1 MTKDALKQ
9 HDLPKDFADRVG
21 MVVRA
26 QGPIIDARFPNGTRP
41 SILNTVTITNEDT
54 GLNLNAQ
61 VAQYIDDDLVRL
73 ITMSIPDRL
82 KAIVGAGMQVRDTES
97 PVSLPM
103 DEESLL
109 QLIPMMRTTSVGH
122 DLVETGIKAI
132 DVFCPLPNGGL
143 IGLAGDMNTGKM
155 VLVEELVQRLG
166 DTWDHI
172 TIVVFVQAPTEV
184 MVVQQLDYRSS
195 KALDAIYLP
204 VADASPGAL
213 SRITKYFDAVVTLS
227 SRLAGQNLYPAIDPL
242 ESTSMALLPA
252 IVGQEQV
259 DVVEDAKRL
268 LAQESARLITD
279 HQGET
284 SAPIDPRAQQ
294 IQWYLTQPFYVAE
307 AWTNRPGST
316 VARDVAAADIRQ
328 LLDGNRLDLGE
339 ESLYMTGALADLVE
353 RPR

>member
-21 MVVRA
+21 KVVRA

-41 SILNTVTITNEDT
+41 SILNTVTITNEAT

-61 VAQYIDDDLVRL
+61 VAQYLDDDLVRL
-73 ITMSIPDRL
+73 ITMSVPDRL
-82 KAIVGAGMQVRDTES
+82 KAIVGVGMQVRDTES

-109 QLIPMMRTTSVGH
+109 QLIPTMRTASTGH
-122 DLVETGIKAI
+122 ALVETGIKAI
-132 DVFCPLPNGGL
+132 DVFCPLPKGGL

-166 DTWDHI
+166 DIRDHI

-184 MVVQQLDYRSS
+184 LAVQKLDYRSS
-195 KALDAIYLP
+195 KVLDAIYLP

-227 SRLAGQNLYPAIDPL
+227 SRLAGQHLYPAIDPL
-242 ESTSMALLPA
+242 ESTSTALLPA

-268 LAQESARLITD
+268 LTRTD
-279 HQGET
+279 HHDEAN
-284 SAPIDPRAQQ
+284 SKDNLRARQ

-307 AWTNRPGST
+307 AWTNRPGCT
-316 VARDVAAADIRQ
+316 VARNVAVADIRQ
-328 LLDGNRLDLGE
+328 LLDGNRLDLGKDE
-339 ESLYMTGALADLVE
+339 LYMIGSLADLAE